1 MYSLI
6 LSPKNNLKVQIL
18 TNVRA
23 GLEMSGPGRAF
34 DKCQGRAGRP
44 GSLRVAGRGSLVA
57 DFTRVAGRGAR
68 FGDPP
73 RPCQPGSFV
82 SSTRG
87 CGSCDRA
94 FRRRRRRSWARA
106 ARGPVS
112 ASRPGSGRGGWVGKA
127 AAAAEARVAAAW
139 VGLPRRR
146 KSKRAPW
153 SAPPPPPPRVAA
165 SGLRRHREGGAG
177 GSAAAAAAAPQGAM
191 ISGPSPRPSTA
202 SNADGVTFKAN
213 S

>member
-94 FRRRRRRSWARA
+94 FRQSPFGSRRANGEDEVPRIVAVWQAHRRFDLPTGACRA
-106 ARGPVS
+106 
-112 ASRPGSGRGGWVGKA
+112 
-127 AAAAEARVAAAW
+127 
-139 VGLPRRR
+139 
-146 KSKRAPW
+146 SKPK
-153 SAPPPPPPRVAA
+153 VQD
-165 SGLRRHREGGAG
+165 L
-177 GSAAAAAAAPQGAM
+177 
-191 ISGPSPRPSTA
+191 
-202 SNADGVTFKAN
+202 
-213 S
+213 

>member
-106 ARGPVS
+106 APGPVS

-153 SAPPPPPPRVAA
+153 SAPPPPPRSGIGIAAA
-165 SGLRRHREGGAG
+165 SGGRRRGQRRGRR
-177 GSAAAAAAAPQGAM
+177 GSAPGCHDQ
-191 ISGPSPRPSTA
+191 RPLA
-202 SNADGVTFKAN
+202 QALNCIQR
-213 S
+213 